1 MVDHNVRHDITVN
14 PRSVIVISLISLGYL
29 VISYFLVGF
38 KSDQLIFI
46 GLANALFYA
55 SNVSRKFLIA
65 YLTFAGYWIIFDYM
79 KAFPNYNYATVHIAG
94 LYNTEKHL
102 FGLHY
107 HGQLI
112 TLNEYFKLNSN
123 TLVDVMSGLFYLCW
137 IPVPFGFGVYL
148 FFTNRRECLLFTLT
162 FVLLNFVGFIG
173 YYTYPAAPPW
183 YVQDYGFVFHPHMH
197 EGIAG
202 LARFDAYFHA
212 NIFGGL
218 YTKGSNVFAAMPS
231 LHSAYPILVFY
242 FAWKNKMRIA
252 TPIFGVVMVGI
263 WFAAVYTSHH
273 YVLDVL
279 AGILCAIAGIALF
292 NLLLARWAWFRRFVD
307 KYESFIRK

>member
-14 PRSVIVISLISLGYL
+14 PRSVIVISLISLGYM
-29 VISYFLVGF
+29 VVSYFVVGYR
-38 KSDQLIFI
+38 SDQLVFIF
-46 GLANALFYA
+46 LANALFYA
-55 SNVSRKFLIA
+55 SNISRKFLIA
-65 YLTFAGYWIIFDYM
+65 YLTFAGYWILFDYM
-79 KAFPNYNYATVHIAG
+79 KAFPNYNYATVHLAD

-102 FGLHY
+102 FGIHY
-107 HGQLI
+107 HGQLM
-112 TLNEYFKLNSN
+112 TLNEYFKLTSS
-123 TLVDVMSGLFYLCW
+123 TFVDVTTGLFYLCW

-162 FVLLNFVGFIG
+162 FVLINLIGFVG
-173 YYTYPAAPPW
+173 YYMYPAAPPW
-183 YVQDYGFVFHPHMH
+183 YIQQYGFVLHPSTH

-202 LARFDAYFHA
+202 LARFDNYFHA
-212 NIFGGL
+212 HIFGGL

-242 FAWKNKMRIA
+242 FAWKNRMRVA
-252 TPIFGVVMVGI
+252 TVIFGIVTVGI

-279 AGILCAIAGIALF
+279 AGILCSVAGITLF
-292 NLLLARWAWFRRFVD
+292 NFLLARWKWFGRFID
-307 KYESFIRK
+307 KWETLVKK

>member
-1 MVDHNVRHDITVN
+1 MGNNVRHDITVN
-14 PRSVIVISLISLGYL
+14 PRSVIVISFISLGYMVL
-29 VISYFLVGF
+29 SYFLVGF
-38 KSDQLIFI
+38 KSDQLVFIF
-46 GLANALFYA
+46 LANALFYA

-79 KAFPNYNYATVHIAG
+79 KAFPNYNYSTVHMAD
-94 LYNTEKHL
+94 LYNAEKHL
-102 FGLHY
+102 FGIHY
-107 HGQLI
+107 HGKLL
-112 TLNEYFKLNSN
+112 TLNEYFNLKSS
-123 TLVDVMSGLFYLCW
+123 TLVDVLTGLFYLCW

-162 FVLLNFVGFIG
+162 FVLINIIGFIG

-183 YVQDYGFVFHPHMH
+183 YIQEYGFVFHPNTH

-202 LARFDAYFHA
+202 LARFDNYFHA
-212 NIFGGL
+212 HIFQGL

-242 FAWKNKMRIA
+242 FAWKNRMWPA
-252 TPIFGVVMVGI
+252 TVIFGTVMVGI

-273 YVLDVL
+273 YVIDVI
-279 AGILCAIAGIALF
+279 AGIVCAAAGIALF
-292 NLLLARWAWFRRFVD
+292 NLLQSRWGWFGRFID
-307 KYESFIRK
+307 KYENLIRE